1 MEDDTWQPGTVAR
14 VHVEHEGGTAPF
26 AVQLDR
32 GDAVIAPADEE
43 RFIRPLGG
51 LRFRVGDR
59 VECHVEDDR
68 WAAGM
73 WSGANPKPKPKPKPI
88 PSPSQRVRGVY
99 RLKSDGARPACQL
112 RSCPCRWACR
122 WRCSDA
128 ARGKPKGRGRYGTE
142 Q

>member
-73 WSGANPKPKPKPKPI
+73 WSGSNPKPNPKPNPN
-88 PSPSQRVRGVY
+88 PNPNLGRRSRTSSRHTPRRHSTPWSSALGLGLVRLGEPY
-99 RLKSDGARPACQL
+99 P
-112 RSCPCRWACR
+112 
-122 WRCSDA
+122 
-128 ARGKPKGRGRYGTE
+128 
-142 Q
+142 

>member
-59 VECHVEDDR
+59 HPDLALR
-68 WAAGM
+68 LALAL
-73 WSGANPKPKPKPKPI
+73 ALALAPTLARI
-88 PSPSQRVRGVY
+88 PTPTPTPTPTS
-99 RLKSDGARPACQL
+99 A
-112 RSCPCRWACR
+112 
-122 WRCSDA
+122 
-128 ARGKPKGRGRYGTE
+128 
-142 Q
+142 

>member
-14 VHVEHEGGTAPF
+14 VQVEHEGGVAPF

-73 WSGANPKPKPKPKPI
+73 WSGSNPKPNPNPNPNPKPNPN
-88 PSPSQRVRGVY
+88 P
-99 RLKSDGARPACQL
+99 
-112 RSCPCRWACR
+112 
-122 WRCSDA
+122 
-128 ARGKPKGRGRYGTE
+128 
-142 Q
+142 

>member
-14 VHVEHEGGTAPF
+14 VQVEHEGGTAPF

-59 VECHVEDDR
+59 HPDL
-68 WAAGM
+68 ALSLALALALAPN
-73 WSGANPKPKPKPKPI
+73 ANPNANANANPN
-88 PSPSQRVRGVY
+88 PSP
-99 RLKSDGARPACQL
+99 
-112 RSCPCRWACR
+112 
-122 WRCSDA
+122 
-128 ARGKPKGRGRYGTE
+128 
-142 Q
+142 

>member
-14 VHVEHEGGTAPF
+14 VQVEHEGGTAPF

-68 WAAGM
+68 WSAGM
-73 WSGANPKPKPKPKPI
+73 WSGSNPKPKPKPKPNPNPNPNPTPN
-88 PSPSQRVRGVY
+88 PSPNPHQARWIGSQSRTR
-99 RLKSDGARPACQL
+99 AAL
-112 RSCPCRWACR
+112 RRTLSTSTA
-122 WRCSDA
+122 A
-128 ARGKPKGRGRYGTE
+128 ARS
-142 Q
+142 

>member
-14 VHVEHEGGTAPF
+14 VQVEHEGGVAPF

-68 WAAGM
+68 WAAGTVE
-73 WSGANPKPKPKPKPI
+73 
-88 PSPSQRVRGVY
+88 R
-99 RLKSDGARPACQL
+99 
-112 RSCPCRWACR
+112 
-122 WRCSDA
+122 A
-128 ARGKPKGRGRYGTE
+128 ARTLAMFLIWPFFYRGWMGCGLGVFGFF
-142 Q
+142 